1 MLPAMR
7 KSNLIVGLCTVSFS
21 LAIQASTIITLPL
34 NTPVFVS
41 LTADPI
47 VTVGTRTIDF
57 TPNLNQ
63 QFIGFIFVAT
73 DVSGLYG
80 GTPTYR
86 ETLGLR
92 ARDGLASLSG
102 AFPLSPDPVFAN
114 ALPVFTAGTTD
125 LILFDLIVPGFGT
138 LFTVTQTDLTG
149 ATTQPGQFQTPTPE
163 PGAIYLCGA
172 GLLALIANAIRIRRS
187 TLADG

>member
-1 MLPAMR
+1 MLRVMR

-21 LAIQASTIITLPL
+21 LAIQASTIISLPL

-47 VTVGTRTIDF
+47 VTVGIRTIDF
-57 TPNLNQ
+57 TPNLGQ
-63 QFIGFIFVAT
+63 QFIGFFFVTT
-73 DVSGLYG
+73 DVSSLYG

-92 ARDGLASLSG
+92 ARDGLASLG
-102 AFPLSPDPVFAN
+102 GTFPLSPDPGFSN
-114 ALPVFTAGTTD
+114 TLPVFTAGTTD
-125 LILFDLIVPGFGT
+125 LILFDLIVPGSGT

-149 ATTQPGQFQTPTPE
+149 ATTPGQFRTPTPE

-172 GLLALIANAIRIRRS
+172 GLLALLANTIRIRRS
-187 TLADG
+187 ALADG